1 MLDSDYLPLWCA
13 LNRLIANYWAEVDE
27 NGGEQAIPCNARA
40 DSLRA
45 APITSKLSPR
55 GARSRL
61 RIIRRQRTSAMT
73 ILLALLLFAI
83 GSLFGAIVMAC
94 FAAAAT
100 GTMMNTTHT
109 WPPLGTSAD
118 RENNAPPEQAE
129 TRRENPTGLRL
140 AARSGAVNRARIP

>member
-1 MLDSDYLPLWCA
+1 
-13 LNRLIANYWAEVDE
+13 
-27 NGGEQAIPCNARA
+27 
-40 DSLRA
+40 
-45 APITSKLSPR
+45 
-55 GARSRL
+55 
-61 RIIRRQRTSAMT
+61 MT

-118 RENNAPPEQAE
+118 RENNAPPEHAE